1 MWETLG
7 VIAEHIA
14 YAISVIGL
22 TGLAWYIAGV
32 VVDKLI
38 TRNKAKEAQ

>member
-7 VIAEHIA
+7 TIAEHIA

-22 TGLAWYIAGV
+22 TGLAWYVAGV
-32 VVDKLI
+32 VIDKLLY
-38 TRNKAKEAQ
+38 RQKKD

>member
-7 VIAEHIA
+7 TIAEHIA
-14 YAISVIGL
+14 YAISVVGL
-22 TGLAWYIAGV
+22 TGLAWHVAGT

-38 TRNKAKEAQ
+38 TRKREKQE

>member
-7 VIAEHIA
+7 LIAEHIA

-22 TGLAWYIAGV
+22 TGLAWYVAGV
-32 VVDKLI
+32 VIDKI
-38 TRNKAKEAQ
+38 IYRNKENKQ

>member
-7 VIAEHIA
+7 TIAENIA

-22 TGLAWYIAGV
+22 TGLAWYVAGV
-32 VVDKLI
+32 VVEKLI
-38 TRNKAKEAQ
+38 CREKEKKE